1 MATAPEQPLDPN
13 TAEFKRAIEEFK
25 ELGHEYRY
33 REQLMVQE
41 FSLTMVAIA
50 GLLNVLLR
58 DHALAPWVSAV
69 LTVFGAAVLILIAFH
84 LRNINQD
91 RWRIS
96 DRKAVIGRV
105 LGFAQTNQNI
115 GGGKRFKVPLNI
127 VRLVGTIAVVWTVWT
142 VVQLV
147 VNAPILWLIVKESLS
162 K

>member
-1 MATAPEQPLDPN
+1 MVIEVKQFLEPSSE
-13 TAEFKRAIEEFK
+13 EFKRTIEEFK

-41 FSLTMVAIA
+41 FSLTMVALA

-58 DHALAPWVSAV
+58 DPAPVPWVSVV
-69 LTVFGAAVLILIAFH
+69 LQILGAAVLILIAFH

-91 RWRIS
+91 RWQIS
-96 DRKAVIGRV
+96 DRKAEIAGH

-127 VRLVGTIAVVWTVWT
+127 VRLVATIATFWATWTIVRI
-142 VVQLV
+142 VID
-147 VNAPILWLIVKESLS
+147 APILWLVVKTWFT